1 MGMKKL
7 KDDRQLSLFDQ
18 QATDVP
24 NFNHFKESF
33 VIDPEKVTSP
43 KPLTSVVD
51 FVRARFDANPNMD
64 PEEYK
69 RWIKILISSS
79 LKRME
84 CPEKK
89 LFTDRRRGIFCAKV
103 RLNRC
108 VLFFERVVFGF
119 DRREVAMNLLAIG
132 KPFVVKGFELSNYLR
147 N

>member
-1 MGMKKL
+1 LFNFLTGTKLAYSGGVRRIRTALTRNPSLNRLCDTGGVMGMKKL

-84 CPEKK
+84 
-89 LFTDRRRGIFCAKV
+89 
-103 RLNRC
+103 
-108 VLFFERVVFGF
+108 
-119 DRREVAMNLLAIG
+119 
-132 KPFVVKGFELSNYLR
+132 
-147 N
+147 